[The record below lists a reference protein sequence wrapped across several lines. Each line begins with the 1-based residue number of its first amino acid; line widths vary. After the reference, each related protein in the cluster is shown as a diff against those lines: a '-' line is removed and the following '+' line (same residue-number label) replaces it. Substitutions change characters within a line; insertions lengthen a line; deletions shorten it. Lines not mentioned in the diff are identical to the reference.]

1 MSQLIISVSGVRG
14 IVGDGLDGPAVARLA
29 QAYATVLAQFGQ
41 FDEDHHKRIVLAQD
55 SRPSGTELAQSVGKA
70 LSEMGLDVVDLG
82 VVSTPGAALMAT
94 KLKADGAVVITASH
108 NPAQWNGL
116 KFLSPHG
123 LGISAEAMAAIGQK
137 FADRTFSPAKAKEQ
151 GEICQ
156 DTSTH
161 RTHSRQV
168 LQHADIESVRRKKV
182 RVVLDSVN
190 GAGGAG
196 AKLLLEELGCELI
209 HINAE
214 PTGDFAHKPE
224 PVAENLTGLCQAV
237 IENKAHIGFAQDPDA
252 DRLAIVDEL
261 GQFIGE
267 EYTLALAVMAVLG
280 KKRGP
285 VATNLSTSRMIDDL
299 AKRFGVEVFRTPV
312 GEAHV
317 ARAMAQHHCVI
328 GGEGN
333 GGVIDPRVV
342 NVRDSFSGISFVL
355 QLMAATGKTVSQL
368 LQEIPRYYM
377 LKSKFACQP
386 QRARKILAAVGQA
399 FSDQQL
405 DRSDGLR
412 IDWPQGWVH
421 IRISN
426 TEPIMRVFAEAADKS
441 TAQELLERITSVAEA
456 NT

>member
-14 IVGDGLDGPAVARLA
+14 IVADGLDGPAAAKLA
-29 QAYATVLAQFGQ
+29 QAYASALAGLAR
-41 FDEDHHKRIVLAQD
+41 FDEANHKRIVLARD
-55 SRPSGTELAQSVGKA
+55 SRASGAELAQTVATA
-70 LSEMGLDVVDLG
+70 LSELG
-82 VVSTPGAALMAT
+82 FGVIKLGIVSTPGAALMTT
-94 KLKADGAVVITASH
+94 KLRADGAVVITASH

-116 KFLSPHG
+116 KFLGPDG
-123 LGISAEAMAAIGQK
+123 LGISAEGMAAIARK
-137 FADRTFSPAKAKEQ
+137 FADQTFSPAKAKKKP
-151 GEICQ
+151 EICE

-161 RTHSRQV
+161 RVHSREV
-168 LQHADIESVRRKKV
+168 LQHADIDSVRRKKF

-214 PTGDFAHKPE
+214 PTGEFAHGPE
-224 PVAENLTGLCQAV
+224 PIAENLIGLGQAV
-237 IENKAHIGFAQDPDA
+237 IDNKADVGFAQDPDA

-317 ARAMAQHHCVI
+317 ARAVARHHCVI

-342 NVRDSFSGISFVL
+342 NVRDSFSGMSLVL
-355 QLMAATGKTVSQL
+355 QLMAATGKTLSQL

-377 LKSKFACQP
+377 LKSKFACEP
-386 QRARKILAAVGQA
+386 QRAQKILAAVGQA
-399 FSDQQL
+399 FSDQRL

-421 IRISN
+421 VRSSN
-426 TEPIMRVFAEAADKS
+426 TEPIMRVFAEAADEP
-441 TAQELLERITSVAEA
+441 TAQELLERITSIAEA
-456 NT
+456 TS